1 MTPPRVPLARDTSVY
16 VAGHRGLVGSA
27 MVRHLR
33 DEGFQNIISATR
45 CELDLRDPSAVRA
58 FFGLTRPQ
66 VVILAAARVGGIQA
80 NRTSPGEFLYD
91 NLMIQNNV
99 IFQAKEHRAERLVF
113 LGSSC
118 IYPRECPQPMKE
130 EHLMAGP
137 LEPTNEGYAL
147 AKIAGLRLA
156 QYYEQQYGL
165 RSLCPIPCNLYGSN
179 DSFDPQ
185 HSHVLSALVRRFVDA
200 AEAGLAEVTLWGTGI
215 ARREFLH
222 VDDLARALLFLL
234 ESDRSS
240 AIINVGSGTDVSIRE
255 LADLITAKVGY
266 RGELRWDPSM
276 PDGMMRK
283 CLDVSRM
290 RDLGFVPAIALSDG
304 IDDVISEYRSLKA
317 RAPVAE
323 TP

>member
-165 RSLCPIPCNLYGSN
+165 RSLCPIPCNLYGPN